1 VWFEKS
7 GTLRPAQDEVAAEDV
22 ERIEDE
28 LLTVWLG
35 NNSKELL
42 TLDGGALTKDTDE
55 ETRSGGVD
63 EDLRKTPNGFTS
75 EGRTAV
81 KDQVM
86 VGGGRADNS
95 GLAATLVTSLV
106 IVT

>member
-28 LLTVWLG
+28 LLTAWLG
-35 NNSKELL
+35 NTSKELL

-55 ETRSGGVD
+55 ETTSGGVD
-63 EDLRKTPNGFTS
+63 EDLRKNPNGFTS

-86 VGGGRADNS
+86 VGGGRADS
-95 GLAATLVTSLV
+95 LGLAATLVTSLV